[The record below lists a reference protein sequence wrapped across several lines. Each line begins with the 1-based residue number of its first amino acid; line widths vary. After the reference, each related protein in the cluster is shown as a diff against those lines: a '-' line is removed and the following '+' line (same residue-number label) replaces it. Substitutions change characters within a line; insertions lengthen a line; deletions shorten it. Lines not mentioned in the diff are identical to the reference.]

1 MWQTILTAAGNDDLI
16 FQQSGFKSP
25 KNWIQYKDKAIIES
39 AINSYSTPDGLTK
52 VILRKFE
59 SSFWQQR
66 SKQLSQRNIEALFL
80 DSPTQGALCTA
91 LLGLD
96 GFDLDAPLVIGPGDS
111 YLSQGISALVEE
123 FLEGKATA
131 ATLLFAS
138 NDERYSYARLMPDG
152 DISEMAEKRRISGWA
167 SPGVFI
173 FRNARDFIDA
183 GSWVL
188 QQNMRTGDEFYM
200 SGSLN
205 YLVMRGDKVV
215 GLKLPTTNK
224 YVRLASPF
232 DLLEG
237 SNL

>member
-1 MWQTILTAAGNDDLI
+1 MWQTILTAAGNDDLV
-16 FQQSGFKSP
+16 FQQAGFKLP
-25 KNWIQYKDKAIIES
+25 KNWVKYKDKAILES
-39 AINSYSTPDGLTK
+39 AILSYSTTGGLTK
-52 VILRKFE
+52 VLLRQVE
-59 SSFWQQR
+59 SPYWQQHAEG
-66 SKQLSQRNIEALFL
+66 LSSRNISALFL

-111 YLSQGISALVEE
+111 YLSQGITDSVEE
-123 FLEGKATA
+123 FLAGRATA
-131 ATLLFAS
+131 ATLLFTS
-138 NDERYSYARLMPDG
+138 YDERYSYARLMPDG
-152 DISEMAEKRRISGWA
+152 DISEMAEKRRISSWA
-167 SPGVFI
+167 STGVFI
-173 FRNARDFIDA
+173 FRKARDFIDA

-205 YLVMRGDKVV
+205 YLVMRGDKVM
-215 GLKLPTTNK
+215 GLKLPPTNK

>member
-1 MWQTILTAAGNDDLI
+1 MWQTILTAAGDDDLV
-16 FQQSGFKSP
+16 FQQAGFKSP
-25 KNWIQYKDKAIIES
+25 KNWVHYKNAAILES
-39 AINSYSTPDGLTK
+39 AILSYSTAYGLTK
-52 VILRKFE
+52 VILRQVE
-59 SSFWQQR
+59 SSDWQNHADQFNGR
-66 SKQLSQRNIEALFL
+66 SIEALFL
-80 DSPTQGALCTA
+80 DCPTQGALCTA

-111 YLSQGISALVEE
+111 FTTQGITALVEQ
-123 FLEGKATA
+123 FLEGQATA
-131 ATLLFAS
+131 ATVLFAS
-138 NDERYSYARLMPDG
+138 NDDRYSYARLMANG
-152 DISEMAEKRRISGWA
+152 DISEMAEKRRISSWA
-167 SPGVFI
+167 STGVFI
-173 FRNARDFIDA
+173 FRKARDFIDA

-205 YLVMRGDKVV
+205 YLVMRGDKVL
-215 GLKLPTTNK
+215 GLNLPATNK

>member
-16 FQQSGFKSP
+16 FQQAGFRSP
-25 KNWIQYKDKAIIES
+25 KNWIQYKDKAILES
-39 AINSYSTPDGLTK
+39 AIHSYSTPDGLTN
-52 VILRKFE
+52 VILRKIE
-59 SSFWQQR
+59 SSDWQQR
-66 SKQLSQRNIEALFL
+66 SKQLGHRNIEAIFL

-123 FLEGKATA
+123 FLDGQATA
-131 ATLLFAS
+131 ATLLFTS

-152 DISEMAEKRRISGWA
+152 DISEMAEKRRISSWA
-167 SPGVFI
+167 STGVFI